1 MSAVTNG
8 GVTVLYFKSCLR
20 CKNGTVELGS
30 DNFGSFLSCL
40 TCGYTINSRSIRS
53 NGSIEQPTGLE
64 NDVVV
69 TPQLEPVAVLDE
81 IDGTDEPD
89 FDDADDD
96 DEFEADDI
104 DVIELERAAI

>member
-1 MSAVTNG
+1 M
-8 GVTVLYFKSCLR
+8 LYFKSCLR

-53 NGSIEQPTGLE
+53 NGSIEHPTGLE